1 MIKQKFTNCFELLL
15 TLAIAVGF
23 VYTVYYVTTNIIK

>member
-1 MIKQKFTNCFELLL
+1 MVKHKFTNCFELLL

-23 VYTVYYVTTNIIK
+23 VYAVYYVITNILK